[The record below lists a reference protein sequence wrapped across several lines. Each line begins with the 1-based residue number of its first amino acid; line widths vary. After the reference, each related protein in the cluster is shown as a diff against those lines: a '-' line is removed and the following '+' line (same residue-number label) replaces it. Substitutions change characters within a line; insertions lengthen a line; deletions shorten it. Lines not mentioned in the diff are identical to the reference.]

1 MVKTVQ
7 IHGFPTSV
15 SAEDVK
21 VFLETFTGTDTI
33 HALKIGQSKGRPP
46 RAFAIVQFTGR
57 DNVEIITTLINKR
70 LYYQGSYLKIW
81 DMERDIVPKPK
92 ESMLNLE
99 ATALHFGNQVS
110 KERFLVLWK
119 GMDVLV
125 NIGVGLRKMEFLLT
139 HNCRAYKIVFS
150 YDSIWQ
156 IELRCP
162 RGQKTKFLLIQ
173 VMYAPRIY
181 EKPLGSSSHADED
194 QSLTY
199 FKDTKDDQWVRTTDF
214 TKSCIGQSS
223 AICLELSLN
232 CKLQGVRENFHY
244 YKEDEG
250 KFQLE
255 SGSKFS
261 QSSDLVPIVGPPEGI
276 DLPYNILFKV
286 NCLVQNGC
294 LSGPTLDAAFYG
306 LVQPQ
311 HVPSAYIEH
320 ALEKLS
326 NLKECCY
333 EPTKWLN
340 EQYKIFRK
348 SKHMTKPPVCL
359 NDGVVYV
366 RRVEI
371 TPTKVYFCGP
381 EVIVSN
387 RVLRSYHKLI
397 DNFIRVSFVDE
408 DEKKMWSTDL
418 SPRTL
423 PNETKSHT
431 DVYRRILSILRN
443 GVTIGD
449 KKFEFLAYSSSQLRD
464 NSVWMFASENGITA
478 AGIREWM
485 GDFREIRN
493 VAKYAARLG
502 QSFSSS
508 KQTLSVRK
516 EEMEIISDVKIE
528 TDGVEY
534 VFSDG
539 IGKICPKF
547 AQKVAKKCDIKS
559 HTPSAFQIRYAGYK
573 GVVAVDPTSVTK
585 LSLRKSMRKYTSDNT
600 ELDVLCWSKFQPC
613 FLNRQLIT
621 LLSTL
626 GVQDQ
631 VFEKKQRE
639 AVNQLD
645 MILTD
650 PERALEA
657 LEIMTPGENVNVLR
671 EMLMCGYKPDAEP
684 YLSMMLQIF
693 RTSKLLELR
702 KKSRICI
709 SDGRSL
715 MGCLDETR
723 TLEYGQVFV
732 QVSRVGR
739 KQNHG
744 NAWSGSDQH
753 TRIVEG
759 TVVVAKNPCLHPGD
773 VRVLRAVNV
782 PALQHMMDC
791 VVFPQ
796 KGSRPHPNE
805 CSGSDLDGDIYF
817 VSWDPELIP
826 PRQIQ
831 PMDYTPAPAAILDDE
846 LMMLRLRTFT
856 STLQIIWSMTVW
868 ESLLM
873 PTLPLLTRKIA
884 WLRVQHA

>member
-70 LYYQGSYLKIW
+70 LYYQGLKPARSSRLIFVW
-81 DMERDIVPKPK
+81 RRSNVISTYERPK
-92 ESMLNLE
+92 S
-99 ATALHFGNQVS
+99 
-110 KERFLVLWK
+110 
-119 GMDVLV
+119 
-125 NIGVGLRKMEFLLT
+125 MEFLLT

-223 AICLELSLN
+223 PICLELSLN

-261 QSSDLVPIVGPPEGI
+261 QSSDLVPI
-276 DLPYNILFKV
+276 V

-431 DVYRRILSILRN
+431 DVYRRVLSILRN
-443 GVTIGD
+443 DVTIGD

-508 KQTLSVRK
+508 KQTLSVHK

-600 ELDVLCWSKFQPC
+600 ELDVLSWSKFQPC

-639 AVNQLD
+639 A
-645 MILTD
+645 
-650 PERALEA
+650 
-657 LEIMTPGENVNVLR
+657 GNVNVLR

-684 YLSMMLQIF
+684 YLSMMLQIVH
-693 RTSKLLELR
+693 TSKLLELR

-773 VRVLRAVNV
+773 VRVLGAVNV

-805 CSGSDLDGDIYF
+805 CSGSDLDSDIYF

-831 PMDYTPAPAAILDDE
+831 PMDYT
-846 LMMLRLRTFT
+846 
-856 STLQIIWSMTVW
+856 
-868 ESLLM
+868 
-873 PTLPLLTRKIA
+873 
-884 WLRVQHA
+884 